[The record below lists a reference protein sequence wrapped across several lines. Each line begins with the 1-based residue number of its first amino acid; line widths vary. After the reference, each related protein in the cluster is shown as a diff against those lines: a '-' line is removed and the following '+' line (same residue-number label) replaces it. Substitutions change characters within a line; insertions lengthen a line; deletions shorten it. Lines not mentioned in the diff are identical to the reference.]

1 MLLIVSFTSVALA
14 AYIMQ
19 RELKEQLCKL
29 FGYTVIGVGFKK
41 KHYSLTRADALEWL
55 ACYPHAMMYKGRK
68 LYSERRTLKR

>member
-1 MLLIVSFTSVALA
+1 MLLIVSLASLALSL
-14 AYIMQ
+14 YIMQ
-19 RELKEQLCKL
+19 REIKEQLCKL

-55 ACYPHAMMYKGRK
+55 ACYDHALMYKGRK

>member
-1 MLLIVSFTSVALA
+1 MLLIVSLASLALSL
-14 AYIMQ
+14 YIMQ
-19 RELKEQLCKL
+19 REIKEQLCKL

-55 ACYPHAMMYKGRK
+55 ACYDHALMYQGRK